1 MERLKALLKGG
12 QAGTTMGFSDELA
25 GAIPAV
31 MDKLGIAG
39 GITEQNKKLAE
50 QGFTGDVGPTNPED
64 LYTQERD
71 VERAE
76 LAKAQDEHPLAFNA
90 GNMAGMGLTSA
101 IPASLLAKS
110 MASGAGS
117 ADTMADV
124 PEALAKSIAF
134 SKLAGAISPAT
145 ANMAGKKAPNFG
157 KVLNEKAK
165 EVPNVSHNEI
175 MDMMK
180 KSNLTDR
187 LTELKDKVPPAT
199 FDKLKQMMINASR
212 NKLLKDKM

>member
-1 MERLKALLKGG
+1 MERLKALLKGS
-12 QAGTTMGFSDELA
+12 QAGTQFSDELA

-50 QGFTGDVGPTNPED
+50 QGFTGDIGPTNTED

-76 LAKAQDEHPLAFNA
+76 LAKAQEEHPLAFGA
-90 GNMAGMGLTSA
+90 GNVAGIGLTSA

-110 MASGAGS
+110 MASGVGS

-124 PEALAKSIAF
+124 PEALAKSVAF
-134 SKLAGAISPAT
+134 SKLAGAMAPSMAKV
-145 ANMAGKKAPNFG
+145 AGKGAPNFG
-157 KVLNEKAK
+157 KVLDQQGNKVA
-165 EVPNVSHNEI
+165 NVSHIEI
-175 MDMMK
+175 MDMMN
-180 KSNLTDR
+180 KSGLSQKLAD
-187 LTELKDKVPPAT
+187 LKGKVPPSA
-199 FDKLKQMMINASR
+199 FDNMKQMMINSAR
-212 NKLLKDKM
+212 NMILKRK